1 MCASVGRAGVRDNEK
16 KGNMTELYT
25 NLEARK
31 FGKLI
36 KETRKN
42 KVKSKG

>member
-1 MCASVGRAGVRDNEK
+1 MRDNEK

-31 FGKLI
+31 FGKLS